1 MNADRQR
8 AFDNYAS
15 KFDADQCD
23 ANIKRILQ
31 ALQTNK
37 SMKPSERELWL
48 EDLNGWIRHY
58 RERIFDFS

>member
-23 ANIKRILQ
+23 ANIQRILQ

-37 SMKPSERELWL
+37 SMKPSDRELWL

-58 RERIFDFS
+58 RERTFNFS